1 MPSVSASATLRAM
14 NLRIEI
20 IHFNI
25 VYEGSMD
32 LLDRFN
38 GGDNSNVRVDRAC
51 QNCVYA
57 AVCADID
64 ETAGA
69 LEVIENYR
77 RSLSFPLSQA
87 GPEYPMANGVKFG
100 GNHRHL
106 QLGPKMVNGSSTH
119 LHGRYRRSSGYP
131 PPRWHAQVIAP
142 RSGWRRSGRRRA
154 LSTARAR
161 FN

>member
-1 MPSVSASATLRAM
+1 MRAAW
-14 NLRIEI
+14 I
-20 IHFNI
+20 
-25 VYEGSMD
+25 

-38 GGDNSNVRVDRAC
+38 RDNSNVRVDRAC

-100 GNHRHL
+100 GKPSASAVRPEDGKRLEHPSPRQIPS
-106 QLGPKMVNGSSTH
+106 QLGGQNSALARP
-119 LHGRYRRSSGYP
+119 GYSP
-131 PPRWHAQVIAP
+131 AKRVEKE
-142 RSGWRRSGRRRA
+142 R
-154 LSTARAR
+154 
-161 FN
+161 